1 MTAEKTGLVI
11 IYVEK
16 LYNGVSIPK
25 KSNYEL
31 YLNTL
36 QKSEIAL
43 DLMIISAI
51 SLYIE
56 SMIPYD
62 YTNL

>member
-16 LYNGVSIPK
+16 LYNSVSIPK

-36 QKSEIAL
+36 
-43 DLMIISAI
+43 
-51 SLYIE
+51 
-56 SMIPYD
+56 
-62 YTNL
+62 